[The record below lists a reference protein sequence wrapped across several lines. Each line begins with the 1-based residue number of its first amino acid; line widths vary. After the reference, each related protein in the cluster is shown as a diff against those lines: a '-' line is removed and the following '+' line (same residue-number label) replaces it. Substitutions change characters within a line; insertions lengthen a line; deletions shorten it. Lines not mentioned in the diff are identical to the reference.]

1 MPDCKRAAAAARM
14 RKGFDEY
21 AGGCPSQMAIN
32 SSSDSPVG
40 EFKDQFDEVAEQ
52 VARHPWIERLARFG
66 YAAKGVV
73 YIVAGALAVMTAA
86 GVGGELT
93 DARGALRSIAR
104 QPFGRAMLAV
114 VAVGLAAYVLW
125 RWVQSI
131 TDADRKGRSFKG
143 LALRAAYF
151 ASGTVYAGLAL
162 AAARIVFGADEPA
175 GRSAARGWTAR
186 LIGMPFGDWLVTL
199 AGLTVIGFGLYQMF
213 KGYKAKFRKRLKLP
227 EIEAGARDWA
237 LLSGR
242 VGYAAR
248 GVVFAVIGV
257 FLIQAARHRDPGQA
271 QGLDGAL
278 QALAR
283 QSFGPYL
290 LGAVAAGLIAY
301 GIFALVEARYRRIA
315 GS

>member
-1 MPDCKRAAAAARM
+1 
-14 RKGFDEY
+14 
-21 AGGCPSQMAIN
+21 MAIN
-32 SSSDSPVG
+32 SSGDSPVG
-40 EFKDQFDEVAEQ
+40 ELKDQFDEVAEQ

-73 YIVAGALAVMTAA
+73 YVVAGALAVMTAT
-86 GVGGELT
+86 GVGGGELT

-143 LALRAAYF
+143 LALRTAYF

-175 GRSAARGWTAR
+175 ARNATQGWTAR
-186 LIGMPFGDWLVTL
+186 LMGMPFGEWLVTL
-199 AGLTVIGFGLYQMF
+199 AGLAVIGFGVYQIF

-227 EIEAGARDWA
+227 EIEEGARDWA
-237 LLSGR
+237 VLAGR

-257 FLIQAARHRDPGQA
+257 FLIQAARRHDPGEA

-290 LGAVAAGLIAY
+290 LGAVAAGLVAY
-301 GIFALVEARYRRIA
+301 GIYALVEARYRRIA

>member
-1 MPDCKRAAAAARM
+1 MPMGDT
-14 RKGFDEY
+14 
-21 AGGCPSQMAIN
+21 N
-32 SSSDSPVG
+32 DSPVG
-40 EFKDQFDEVAEQ
+40 ELKDQFDEVAEQ
-52 VARHPWIERLARFG
+52 VARHPWIERLARLG
-66 YAAKGVV
+66 YAAKGAV

-104 QPFGRAMLAV
+104 QPYGRTMLAV
-114 VAVGLAAYVLW
+114 VACGLAAYVVW

-131 TDADRKGRSFKG
+131 TDADGKGRSFKG

-151 ASGTVYAGLAL
+151 MSGTIYAGLAL

-175 GRSAARGWTAR
+175 GESATRSWTAR
-186 LIGMPFGDWLVTL
+186 LMAMPFGDWLVTM
-199 AGLTVIGFGLYQMF
+199 AGLSVIGFGLYQIL
-213 KGYKAKFRKRLKLP
+213 KGYKAKFVKRLKLS
-227 EIEAGARDWA
+227 EIDGGARDWA
-237 LLSGR
+237 VLAGR

-248 GVVFAVIGV
+248 GIVFLVIGV
-257 FLIQAARHRDPGQA
+257 FLIQAALHHNPGEA

-290 LGAVAAGLIAY
+290 LGAVAAGLVAY

>member
-1 MPDCKRAAAAARM
+1 MVLTNERGERPSPMATDGADESAAEEL
-14 RKGFDEY
+14 KG
-21 AGGCPSQMAIN
+21 
-32 SSSDSPVG
+32 
-40 EFKDQFDEVAEQ
+40 QFDEVAEQ
-52 VARHPWIERLARFG
+52 VARNPWIERLARFG

-73 YIVAGALAVMTAA
+73 YIVAGALAVLTAA

-104 QPFGRAMLAV
+104 QPFGRTMLAA
-114 VAVGLAAYVLW
+114 VAVGLVGYVLW

-131 TDADRKGRSFKG
+131 TDADGKGRSFKG
-143 LALRAAYF
+143 LALRTAYF
-151 ASGTVYAGLAL
+151 TSGTVYAGLAL

-175 GRSAARGWTAR
+175 GESATRSWTAR
-186 LIGMPFGDWLVTL
+186 LLAMPSGDWLVML
-199 AGLTVIGFGLYQMF
+199 AGLSVIGFGLYQIY

-237 LLSGR
+237 LLVGR

-248 GVVFAVIGV
+248 GVVFVVIGA
-257 FLIQAARHRDPGQA
+257 FLLQAARHQNPGEA

-290 LGAVAAGLIAY
+290 LGAVAAGLVAY
-301 GIFALVEARYRRIA
+301 GVFALVEARYRRIA
-315 GS
+315 GQ

>member
-1 MPDCKRAAAAARM
+1 MASNSA
-14 RKGFDEY
+14 DE
-21 AGGCPSQMAIN
+21 
-32 SSSDSPVG
+32 SPA
-40 EFKDQFDEVAEQ
+40 EELKDQFDEVAEQ

-86 GVGGELT
+86 GVGGEVT

-114 VAVGLAAYVLW
+114 VAAGLAAYVLW

-131 TDADRKGRSFKG
+131 TDADGKGRSFKG

-151 ASGTVYAGLAL
+151 TSGTVYAGLAL
-162 AAARIVFGADEPA
+162 AAARIVFGADEPEGESA
-175 GRSAARGWTAR
+175 TRSWTAR
-186 LIGMPFGDWLVTL
+186 LMAMPFGDWLVML
-199 AGLTVIGFGLYQMF
+199 AGLAVIGFGLYQIY
-213 KGYKAKFRKRLKLP
+213 KGYKAKFAKRLKLP
-227 EIEAGARDWA
+227 EIEDGARDWA
-237 LLSGR
+237 VFAGR

-257 FLIQAARHRDPGQA
+257 FLIQAARHHDPGEA

-278 QALAR
+278 QAVAR

-315 GS
+315 GQ

>member
-1 MPDCKRAAAAARM
+1 MGCARGIA
-14 RKGFDEY
+14 R
-21 AGGCPSQMAIN
+21 GGRRTTEHFGVFTILQN
-32 SSSDSPVG
+32 SNDSPA
-40 EFKDQFDEVAEQ
+40 EELKEQFDEVAEE
-52 VARHPWIERLARFG
+52 VARNPWVERLARFG

-104 QPFGRAMLAV
+104 QPFGRSMLAV

-131 TDADRKGRSFKG
+131 TDADGKGRTLKG

-175 GRSAARGWTAR
+175 GVSPTRSWTAR
-186 LIGMPFGDWLVTL
+186 LMGMPFGDWLVTL
-199 AGLTVIGFGLYQMF
+199 AGLSVIGFGLYQIY
-213 KGYKAKFRKRLKLP
+213 KGYRAKFAKRLKLP
-227 EIEAGARDWA
+227 EIEDGARDWA
-237 LLSGR
+237 VLAGR

-248 GVVFAVIGV
+248 GVVFAVIGL
-257 FLIQAARHRDPGQA
+257 FLIRAAMYRDPGHA

-290 LGAVAAGLIAY
+290 LGIVAAGLVAY
-301 GIFALVEARYRRIA
+301 GIFALVEARHRRIA

>member
-1 MPDCKRAAAAARM
+1 M
-14 RKGFDEY
+14 
-21 AGGCPSQMAIN
+21 STN
-32 SSSDSPVG
+32 SSSESPAG
-40 EFKDQFDEVAEQ
+40 ELKEQFDEVAEQ

-73 YIVAGALAVMTAA
+73 YVVAGALAVMTAA

-104 QPFGRAMLAV
+104 QPFGRSMLAV
-114 VAVGLAAYVLW
+114 VAVGLTAYVVW

-131 TDADRKGRSFKG
+131 TDADGKGRSLKG

-151 ASGTVYAGLAL
+151 TSGTVYAGLAL
-162 AAARIVFGADEPA
+162 AAARIVFGADEPP
-175 GRSAARGWTAR
+175 GESPTRGWTAR
-186 LIGMPFGDWLVTL
+186 LMAMPLGDWLVMLGGL
-199 AGLTVIGFGLYQMF
+199 AVIGFGLYQIF

-227 EIEAGARDWA
+227 EIEEGARDWA
-237 LLSGR
+237 LLAGR

-248 GVVFAVIGV
+248 GVVFVVIGA
-257 FLIQAARHRDPGQA
+257 FLIQAARLRNPGAA

-290 LGAVAAGLIAY
+290 LGAVAAGLVAY
-301 GIFALVEARYRRIA
+301 GVYALVEARYRRIA
-315 GS
+315 GQ

>member
-1 MPDCKRAAAAARM
+1 
-14 RKGFDEY
+14 
-21 AGGCPSQMAIN
+21 MAIN
-32 SSSDSPVG
+32 SSSETKAG
-40 EFKDQFDEVAEQ
+40 ELKDQFDEVAEQ

-73 YIVAGALAVMTAA
+73 YVVAGALAVMTAA

-104 QPFGRAMLAV
+104 QPFGRAMIAAV
-114 VAVGLAAYVLW
+114 AIGLAGYVLW

-131 TDADRKGRSFKG
+131 TDADKKGRSFKG
-143 LALRAAYF
+143 LALRTAYF
-151 ASGTVYAGLAL
+151 TSGTVYAGLAL

-175 GRSAARGWTAR
+175 GASVTRSWTAR
-186 LIGMPFGDWLVTL
+186 LMAMPLGDWLVML
-199 AGLTVIGFGLYQMF
+199 AGLSVIGFGLYQIY

-227 EIEAGARDWA
+227 EIKEGARDWA

-248 GVVFAVIGV
+248 GVVFVVIGV
-257 FLIQAARHRDPGQA
+257 FLIQAARHRNPGEA

-290 LGAVAAGLIAY
+290 LGAVAAGLVAY
-301 GIFALVEARYRRIA
+301 GVFALVEARYRRIA
-315 GS
+315 GQ